1 MSDIESLGKPQYSS
15 SSLDACNKDKSQ
27 RHEPNQNILLS
38 TLSFFGD
45 ASKSMKK
52 SLSADMDKKGAALSH
67 FGFDT
72 ADNDRSHQL
81 QQYCGRPDIND
92 NNQFILSSSIITQN
106 AERDRETY
114 CDVET
119 QEAEVRTNAMKNPF
133 LLFVLGFLAS
143 MKVLLLYLSKPGSYT
158 HLLQV
163 QLITLT
169 HLTRS
174 IFCIIILQL
183 R

>member
-38 TLSFFGD
+38 TLSLFGD
-45 ASKSMKK
+45 ASMKK
-52 SLSADMDKKGAALSH
+52 SWSVDMDKKGAALSH

-72 ADNDRSHQL
+72 ADNDRIHQL
-81 QQYCGRPDIND
+81 QQYGGRPDIND
-92 NNQFILSSSIITQN
+92 NNRFILSSSIITQN
-106 AERDRETY
+106 AERDREMY

-119 QEAEVRTNAMKNPF
+119 QEAEVRKNAMKNPF

-143 MKVLLLYLSKPGSYT
+143 MKVLLLYLSKPGSFT
-158 HLLQV
+158 HLLSV
-163 QLITLT
+163 QL
-169 HLTRS
+169 S
-174 IFCIIILQL
+174 
-183 R
+183 